1 MFALAKDKGVGHMR
15 IFRLATVSAAF
26 GLAVLGGASLAA
38 PAARAGTAPCMV
50 VDDETQASYTSLQAA
65 EVAASPG
72 DTLSATGTCTGTTEI
87 TQNLVA
93 GLTPAHKPAA
103 HKPAVSG
110 SAPARLPRFYVTT
123 SSAPGGRGIQAVVRA
138 SASGQVT
145 GTVPVPSAIP
155 VEWADSGGTFVTAAA
170 DDRSFII
177 GVQGGQSPTKIGLD
191 LRLFRFAISAAG
203 KPGRLTKLAPAPMRN
218 ETTEGIALS
227 PDGKLLAVSLQN
239 DSSPDPVGVI
249 QVLNLATGAIR
260 TWTAPARSVYIPGP
274 PSWAD
279 GSRVIAF
286 TWLRS
291 TQSGLMSAPRGI
303 RLLDTAAPGG
313 NLVAGTVIV
322 PRGVVAAGSIVSALI
337 TPGGRDVIV
346 VTWRDLTPR
355 ASTHTVVVQFAEL
368 QASTGRLVRLLRTET
383 ARYDQVSVVTVEDSL
398 GVLSLGSQGRYA
410 LVQGVKFGWLD
421 VGGPDPGRFTPLPAV
436 PAGQYV
442 NFAAW

>member
-1 MFALAKDKGVGHMR
+1 MPDIENLLREELKRAAERVQPELLRPLQVPTR
-15 IFRLATVSAAF
+15 RPSWRPRL
-26 GLAVLGGASLAA
+26 LPLAA
-38 PAARAGTAPCMV
+38 AAAVIAVITAGA
-50 VDDETQASYTSLQAA
+50 
-65 EVAASPG
+65 
-72 DTLSATGTCTGTTEI
+72 
-87 TQNLVA
+87 LVA
-93 GLTPAHKPAA
+93 GLLTPAHKPAA

-110 SAPARLPRFYVTT
+110 SAPASLPRFYVTT
-123 SSAPGGRGIQAVVRA
+123 SSAPDGRGIQAVVRA

-145 GTVPVPSAIP
+145 GTVPVPSAVP

-177 GVQGGQSPTKIGLD
+177 GVQGGQEPTQNGLD

-203 KPGRLTKLAPAPMRN
+203 KPGHLTELAAAPMRN

-227 PDGKLLAVSLQN
+227 PDGKLLAVSLMN
-239 DSSPDPVGVI
+239 DSSADSVAAI
-249 QVLNLATGAIR
+249 QVLDLATGATR

-286 TWLRS
+286 TWLRA

-303 RLLDTAAPGG
+303 RLLDTTAPGD
-313 NLVAGTVIV
+313 NLMAGTVIV
-322 PRGVVAAGSIVSALI
+322 PSGVVAAGSIVSALI
-337 TPGGRDVIV
+337 TPDGRDVIV
-346 VTWRDLTPR
+346 VTWRDLTPQ

-368 QASTGRLVRLLRTET
+368 QAATGRLVRLLYTQT
-383 ARYDQVSVVTVEDSL
+383 GRYDQVSVITLQDSL

-410 LVQGVKFGWLD
+410 LVQGIQFGWLD
-421 VGGPDPGRFTPLPAV
+421 VGGPDPGQFTPLPAV

>member
-1 MFALAKDKGVGHMR
+1 MPDIENLLREELKRAAGQIQPELLRPLQVPAR
-15 IFRLATVSAAF
+15 RPSWRPRL
-26 GLAVLGGASLAA
+26 LPLAA
-38 PAARAGTAPCMV
+38 AAAVIAVITAGA
-50 VDDETQASYTSLQAA
+50 
-65 EVAASPG
+65 
-72 DTLSATGTCTGTTEI
+72 
-87 TQNLVA
+87 LVA
-93 GLTPAHKPAA
+93 GLTAAHPPAA

-110 SAPARLPRFYVTT
+110 SAPASLPRFYVTT
-123 SSAPGGRGIQAVVRA
+123 SSSPDGRGIQAVVRA

-145 GTVPVPSAIP
+145 GTVSVPSALP

-177 GVQGGQSPTKIGLD
+177 GVQGGQEPTKIGLD

-203 KPGRLTKLAPAPMRN
+203 KPGHLTELAAAPVRN

-239 DSSPDPVGVI
+239 DSSPDAVGAI
-249 QVLNLATGAIR
+249 QVIDLATGATR
-260 TWTAPARSVYIPGP
+260 TWTAPAHSVYIPGP

-291 TQSGLMSAPRGI
+291 TQSGLMAAPRGI
-303 RLLDTAAPGG
+303 RLLDTAAPGD

-322 PRGVVAAGSIVSALI
+322 PSGVVGAGSVVSALI
-337 TPGGRDVIV
+337 TPDGRDVIV

-368 QASTGRLVRLLRTET
+368 QASTGRLVRLLRTQT
-383 ARYDQVSVVTVEDSL
+383 ARYDFVHVITVEDSL
-398 GVLSLGSQGRYA
+398 GVLSLSPQGRYA
-410 LVQGVKFGWLD
+410 LVQGVTFGWLD

>member
-1 MFALAKDKGVGHMR
+1 MPDIENLLREELKRAAERVQPELLRPLQVPTR
-15 IFRLATVSAAF
+15 RPSWRPRL
-26 GLAVLGGASLAA
+26 LPLAA
-38 PAARAGTAPCMV
+38 AAAVIAVIMAGV
-50 VDDETQASYTSLQAA
+50 F
-65 EVAASPG
+65 
-72 DTLSATGTCTGTTEI
+72 
-87 TQNLVA
+87 VA

-110 SAPARLPRFYVTT
+110 SAPASLPRFYVTT
-123 SSAPGGRGIQAVVRA
+123 SSAPDGRGIQAVVRA

-170 DDRSFII
+170 DDRSFVI
-177 GVQGGQSPTKIGLD
+177 GVQGGQEPTQIGLD

-203 KPGRLTKLAPAPMRN
+203 EPGHLTELAAAPARD

-227 PDGKLLAVSLQN
+227 PDGKLLAVSMMRA
-239 DSSPDPVGVI
+239 SPGNFAPTI
-249 QVLNLATGAIR
+249 QVLNLATGATR
-260 TWTAPARSVYIPGP
+260 TWTTPGRNYPYLIGP

-286 TWLRS
+286 SWLNA

-303 RLLDTAAPGG
+303 RLLDTTAPGD

-322 PRGVVAAGSIVSALI
+322 PSGVVAAGSIVSALI
-337 TPGGRDVIV
+337 TPDGRDVIV
-346 VTWRDLTPR
+346 VTWRDLTPQ
-355 ASTHTVVVQFAEL
+355 ASTHTVVVQLAEL
-368 QASTGRLVRLLRTET
+368 QAATGRLVRLLYTQT
-383 ARYDQVSVVTVEDSL
+383 GRYDQVPVITLQDSL

-410 LVQGVKFGWLD
+410 LVQGIQFGWLD

>member
-1 MFALAKDKGVGHMR
+1 MPDLENLLREELQHEAQKVQPELLRPLQVPTRQPTWRPHLLPFA
-15 IFRLATVSAAF
+15 AAA
-26 GLAVLGGASLAA
+26 AVTAVITAGA
-38 PAARAGTAPCMV
+38 
-50 VDDETQASYTSLQAA
+50 
-65 EVAASPG
+65 
-72 DTLSATGTCTGTTEI
+72 
-87 TQNLVA
+87 LVA
-93 GLTPAHKPAA
+93 GLTTAHKPAA
-103 HKPAVSG
+103 HEPAVSG
-110 SAPARLPRFYVTT
+110 SAPASLPRFYVTT
-123 SSAPGGRGIQAVVRA
+123 SSGPGGRGIQAVVRR
-138 SASGQVT
+138 SASGKVT

-177 GVQGGQSPTKIGLD
+177 GVQGGQEPTQTGLD

-203 KPGRLTKLAPAPMRN
+203 KPGHLTELAAAPMRN

-227 PDGKLLAVSLQN
+227 PDGKLLAVSLMS
-239 DSSPDPVGVI
+239 DSPAGAVGAI
-249 QVLNLATGAIR
+249 QVLDLATGATR
-260 TWTAPARSVYIPGP
+260 TWTAPAHSAYIPGP

-303 RLLDTAAPGG
+303 RLLDTTAPGD
-313 NLVAGTVIV
+313 NLMAGTVIV
-322 PRGVVAAGSIVSALI
+322 PSGKVPGGSIVSALI
-337 TPGGRDVIV
+337 TPDGRHVIV
-346 VTWRDLTPR
+346 VTWRDLTPQ
-355 ASTHTVVVQFAEL
+355 ASSHTVIVQFAEL
-368 QASTGRLVRLLRTET
+368 QAATGRLVRLLYTRTE
-383 ARYDQVSVVTVEDSL
+383 RYDEVPFTTLQDSL

-410 LVQGVKFGWLD
+410 LVQGIQFGWLD

>member
-1 MFALAKDKGVGHMR
+1 MPDLENLLREELQHEAQKVQPELLRPLQVPTRRRSWRPRLLPFAAAAAVLAVITAGALA
-15 IFRLATVSAAF
+15 
-26 GLAVLGGASLAA
+26 
-38 PAARAGTAPCMV
+38 
-50 VDDETQASYTSLQAA
+50 
-65 EVAASPG
+65 
-72 DTLSATGTCTGTTEI
+72 
-87 TQNLVA
+87 A
-93 GLTPAHKPAA
+93 GLTAAHKPAA
-103 HKPAVSG
+103 RKPAVSG
-110 SAPARLPRFYVTT
+110 SAPASLPRFYVTT
-123 SSAPGGRGIQAVVRA
+123 SSSPGGRGIQAVVRA

-145 GTVPVPSAIP
+145 GTVPVPSALP

-177 GVQGGQSPTKIGLD
+177 GVQGGQAPTKIGLD

-203 KPGRLTKLAPAPMRN
+203 KPGHLTELAHAPMRN

-227 PDGKLLAVSLQN
+227 PDGKLLAVSLMR
-239 DSSPDPVGVI
+239 DSPADAVGAI
-249 QVLNLATGAIR
+249 QVLDLATGATR
-260 TWTAPARSVYIPGP
+260 TWTAPAHSVYIPGP

-279 GSRVIAF
+279 GSRLIAF

-303 RLLDTAAPGG
+303 RLLDTAAPGD

-322 PRGVVAAGSIVSALI
+322 PSGMVAAGSIVSALI
-337 TPGGRDVIV
+337 TPDGRDVIV
-346 VTWRDLTPR
+346 VTWRDLTPQ
-355 ASTHTVVVQFAEL
+355 ASTHTVIVQFAEL
-368 QASTGRLVRLLRTET
+368 QAATGRLVRLLYTRTE
-383 ARYDQVSVVTVEDSL
+383 RYDEVPFTTLQDSL

-410 LVQGVKFGWLD
+410 LVQGIQFGWLD

>member
-1 MFALAKDKGVGHMR
+1 MR

-26 GLAVLGGASLAA
+26 GLAVLGGTGWASLAA
-38 PAARAGTAPCMV
+38 PAAQASTAPCMV

-110 SAPARLPRFYVTT
+110 SAPASLPRFYVTT

-138 SASGQVT
+138 SGRGQVT

-177 GVQGGQSPTKIGLD
+177 GVQGGQAPTKLGLD

-203 KPGRLTKLAPAPMRN
+203 KPGRLTELAPAPMRN

-239 DSSPDPVGVI
+239 DSSPDAVGAI
-249 QVLNLATGAIR
+249 QVLDLATGAIR

-303 RLLDTAAPGG
+303 RLLDTAAPGD

-322 PRGVVAAGSIVSALI
+322 PSGVVAAGSIVSARI
-337 TPGGRDVIV
+337 TPDGRDVIV

-368 QASTGRLVRLLRTET
+368 RAATGRLVRLLCTQT
-383 ARYDQVSVVTVEDSL
+383 GRYDEVPVTTLQDSL
-398 GVLSLGSQGRYA
+398 GVLSLSSQGRYA
-410 LVQGVKFGWLD
+410 LVQGTQFGWLD

>member
-1 MFALAKDKGVGHMR
+1 MPDIENLLR
-15 IFRLATVSAAF
+15 EELRSAAEQVQPELLRPLQVPTRPPARPP
-26 GLAVLGGASLAA
+26 GWRPRLLPLAA
-38 PAARAGTAPCMV
+38 AAAVIAVITAGA
-50 VDDETQASYTSLQAA
+50 
-65 EVAASPG
+65 
-72 DTLSATGTCTGTTEI
+72 
-87 TQNLVA
+87 LVA
-93 GLTPAHKPAA
+93 GLTTAHKPAA
-103 HKPAVSG
+103 AG
-110 SAPARLPRFYVTT
+110 SAPVAGLPRFYVTT
-123 SSAPGGRGIQAVVRA
+123 GFTPDGRGVQAVVRT
-138 SASGQVT
+138 SASGQVV
-145 GTVPVPSAIP
+145 GTVPVPSTGP

-177 GVQGGQSPTKIGLD
+177 GAYEGQEPDSVGGGLD

-203 KPGRLTKLAPAPMRN
+203 KPGHLTELAPAPMRN

-227 PDGKLLAVSLQN
+227 PDGKLLAVSLMR
-239 DSSPDPVGVI
+239 DSPADAVGAI
-249 QVLNLATGAIR
+249 QVLDLATGTTR
-260 TWTAPARSVYIPGP
+260 TWTAPAHSVYIPGP

-322 PRGVVAAGSIVSALI
+322 PSGVVGAGSIVSALI
-337 TPGGRDVIV
+337 TPDGRDVIV
-346 VTWRDLTPR
+346 VTWRDLTPQ

-368 QASTGRLVRLLRTET
+368 QASTGRLVRLLRTQT
-383 ARYDQVSVVTVEDSL
+383 AQYSQVNVITLEDSL

-410 LVQGVKFGWLD
+410 LVQGPQFGWLD
-421 VGGPDPGRFTPLPAV
+421 VGGSDPGRFTPLPAV

>member
-1 MFALAKDKGVGHMR
+1 MPDLENLLREELQREAQKVQPELLRPLQVPTR
-15 IFRLATVSAAF
+15 RPSWRPRLLPFTAAA
-26 GLAVLGGASLAA
+26 AVIAVITAGA
-38 PAARAGTAPCMV
+38 
-50 VDDETQASYTSLQAA
+50 
-65 EVAASPG
+65 
-72 DTLSATGTCTGTTEI
+72 
-87 TQNLVA
+87 LVA
-93 GLTPAHKPAA
+93 GLTSAHKPAA

-110 SAPARLPRFYVTT
+110 SAPASLPRFYVTT
-123 SSAPGGRGIQAVVRA
+123 SSSPGGRGIQAVVRA

-145 GTVPVPSAIP
+145 GTVPVPSALP

-177 GVQGGQSPTKIGLD
+177 GVQGGQAPTKNGLD
-191 LRLFRFAISAAG
+191 LRLFRFAISHAG
-203 KPGRLTKLAPAPMRN
+203 KPGHLTELAPAPMRN

-239 DSSPDPVGVI
+239 DSSPDAVGAI
-249 QVLNLATGAIR
+249 QVLDLSTGATR
-260 TWTAPARSVYIPGP
+260 TWTAPAHSVYIPGP

-291 TQSGLMSAPRGI
+291 TQSGLMAAPRGI
-303 RLLDTAAPGG
+303 RLLDTAAPGD

-322 PRGVVAAGSIVSALI
+322 PSGVVGAGSVVSARI
-337 TPGGRDVIV
+337 TPDGRDVIV

-355 ASTHTVVVQFAEL
+355 AKTHTVVVQFAEL
-368 QASTGRLVRLLRTET
+368 QASTGRLVRLLRTQTE
-383 ARYDQVSVVTVEDSL
+383 RYDFEHVITLEDSL
-398 GVLSLGSQGRYA
+398 GVLSLSSQGRYA
-410 LVQGVKFGWLD
+410 LVQGTQFGWLD

>member
-1 MFALAKDKGVGHMR
+1 MR

-26 GLAVLGGASLAA
+26 GLAVLGGTGWASLAA
-38 PAARAGTAPCMV
+38 PAAQASTAPCMV

-93 GLTPAHKPAA
+93 GLTAAHKPAA

-110 SAPARLPRFYVTT
+110 SAPASLPRFYVTT

-138 SASGQVT
+138 SAGGRVT

-155 VEWADSGGTFVTAAA
+155 VEWAGSGGTFVTAAA

-177 GVQGGQSPTKIGLD
+177 GVQGGQAPTKTGLD

-203 KPGRLTKLAPAPMRN
+203 KPGHLTELAPAPMSN

-286 TWLRS
+286 SWLNAD
-291 TQSGLMSAPRGI
+291 QSGLMSAPRGI
-303 RLLDTAAPGG
+303 RLLDITAPGG

-322 PRGVVAAGSIVSALI
+322 PRGVVAAGSLVSALI
-337 TPGGRDVIV
+337 TPDGRDVIV

-383 ARYDQVSVVTVEDSL
+383 ARYDQVNVVTVEDSL
-398 GVLSLGSQGRYA
+398 GVLSLGPQGRYA

>member
-1 MFALAKDKGVGHMR
+1 MPDLENLLREELQHEAQKVQPELLRPLQVPTRRPGWR
-15 IFRLATVSAAF
+15 PRLLPFTAAA
-26 GLAVLGGASLAA
+26 AVIAVITAGA
-38 PAARAGTAPCMV
+38 
-50 VDDETQASYTSLQAA
+50 
-65 EVAASPG
+65 
-72 DTLSATGTCTGTTEI
+72 
-87 TQNLVA
+87 LVA
-93 GLTPAHKPAA
+93 GLTAAHKPAA

-110 SAPARLPRFYVTT
+110 PAPAGLPHFYVTT
-123 SSAPGGRGIQAVVRA
+123 SSGPGGRGIQAVVRA
-138 SASGQVT
+138 SASGKVT
-145 GTVPVPSAIP
+145 GIVPVPSALP

-177 GVQGGQSPTKIGLD
+177 GVQGGQAPTKTGLD

-203 KPGRLTKLAPAPMRN
+203 KPGHLTELAPAPARD

-227 PDGKLLAVSLQN
+227 PDGKLLAVSMMRSTPGN
-239 DSSPDPVGVI
+239 YAPTI

-260 TWTAPARSVYIPGP
+260 TWTVPTRNYPYLIGP

-291 TQSGLMSAPRGI
+291 TQSGLMAAPRGI
-303 RLLDTAAPGG
+303 RLLDITAPGG
-313 NLVAGTVIV
+313 NLLAGTLIV
-322 PRGVVAAGSIVSALI
+322 PNGVVAAGSLVSALI
-337 TPGGRDVIV
+337 TPDGRDVIV

-355 ASTHTVVVQFAEL
+355 ASTHTVVVQVAEL
-368 QASTGRLVRLLRTET
+368 QASTGRLVRLLYTRTE
-383 ARYDQVSVVTVEDSL
+383 RYDEVPFTTLQDSL

-410 LVQGVKFGWLD
+410 LVQGIQFGWLD

>member
-1 MFALAKDKGVGHMR
+1 MPDLENLLREELQHEAQKVQPELLRPLQVPTR
-15 IFRLATVSAAF
+15 RPSWRPRLLPFTAAA
-26 GLAVLGGASLAA
+26 AVIAVITAGA
-38 PAARAGTAPCMV
+38 
-50 VDDETQASYTSLQAA
+50 
-65 EVAASPG
+65 
-72 DTLSATGTCTGTTEI
+72 
-87 TQNLVA
+87 LVA
-93 GLTPAHKPAA
+93 GLTAAHKPAA

-110 SAPARLPRFYVTT
+110 SARASLPRFYVTT
-123 SSAPGGRGIQAVVRA
+123 SSSPGGRGIQAVVRA

-145 GTVPVPSAIP
+145 GTVPVPSALP

-177 GVQGGQSPTKIGLD
+177 GVQGGQAPTKIGLD

-203 KPGRLTKLAPAPMRN
+203 KPGHLTELAPAPMRN

-239 DSSPDPVGVI
+239 DSSPDAVGAI

-260 TWTAPARSVYIPGP
+260 TWTAPAHSVYIPGP

-303 RLLDTAAPGG
+303 RLLDTAAPGD

-322 PRGVVAAGSIVSALI
+322 PSGMVAAGSIVSALI
-337 TPGGRDVIV
+337 TPDGRDVIV

-355 ASTHTVVVQFAEL
+355 ASTHTIVVQFAEL
-368 QASTGRLVRLLRTET
+368 QASTGRLVRLLRTQT
-383 ARYDQVSVVTVEDSL
+383 GRYDQVHVVTLQDSL

-410 LVQGVKFGWLD
+410 LVQGIEFGRLD

>member
-1 MFALAKDKGVGHMR
+1 MPDPESLLREELQHEAQKVQPELLRPLQVPTR
-15 IFRLATVSAAF
+15 RPSWRPRLLPFTAAA
-26 GLAVLGGASLAA
+26 AVIAVITAGA
-38 PAARAGTAPCMV
+38 
-50 VDDETQASYTSLQAA
+50 
-65 EVAASPG
+65 
-72 DTLSATGTCTGTTEI
+72 
-87 TQNLVA
+87 LVA
-93 GLTPAHKPAA
+93 GLTAAHKPAA

-110 SAPARLPRFYVTT
+110 SAPASLPRFYVTT
-123 SSAPGGRGIQAVVRA
+123 SSNPGGRGIQAVVRA

-145 GTVPVPSAIP
+145 GIVPVPSALP

-177 GVQGGQSPTKIGLD
+177 GVQGGQAPTKSGLD
-191 LRLFRFAISAAG
+191 LRLFRFAISDAG
-203 KPGRLTKLAPAPMRN
+203 KPGHLTELAPAPMRN

-239 DSSPDPVGVI
+239 DSSPDAVGAI
-249 QVLNLATGAIR
+249 QVLDLATGATR
-260 TWTAPARSVYIPGP
+260 TWTAPAHSVYIPGP

-303 RLLDTAAPGG
+303 RLLDTAAPGD

-322 PRGVVAAGSIVSALI
+322 PSGMVAAGSIVSALI
-337 TPGGRDVIV
+337 TPDGRDVIV
-346 VTWRDLTPR
+346 VTWRDLTPH
-355 ASTHTVVVQFAEL
+355 AKTHTVVVQFAEL
-368 QASTGRLVRLLRTET
+368 QASTGRLVRLLRTQTE
-383 ARYDQVSVVTVEDSL
+383 RYDFEHVITVEDSL
-398 GVLSLGSQGRYA
+398 GVLSLSSQGRYA
-410 LVQGVKFGWLD
+410 LVQGTQFGWLD

>member
-1 MFALAKDKGVGHMR
+1 MPDLENLLREELQHEAQKVQPELLRPLQVPTRRPSWRPRLLPFTAAAAVIAVITAGALA
-15 IFRLATVSAAF
+15 
-26 GLAVLGGASLAA
+26 
-38 PAARAGTAPCMV
+38 
-50 VDDETQASYTSLQAA
+50 
-65 EVAASPG
+65 
-72 DTLSATGTCTGTTEI
+72 
-87 TQNLVA
+87 A
-93 GLTPAHKPAA
+93 GLTAAHKPAA

-110 SAPARLPRFYVTT
+110 SAPASLPRFYVTT
-123 SSAPGGRGIQAVVRA
+123 SSSPGGRGIQAVVRA

-145 GTVPVPSAIP
+145 GTVPVPSALP

-177 GVQGGQSPTKIGLD
+177 GVQGGQAPTKIGLD
-191 LRLFRFAISAAG
+191 LRLFRFAISDAG
-203 KPGRLTKLAPAPMRN
+203 KPGHLTELAPAPMRN
-218 ETTEGIALS
+218 EITEGIALS

-239 DSSPDPVGVI
+239 DSSPDAVGAI
-249 QVLNLATGAIR
+249 QVLDLATGATR
-260 TWTAPARSVYIPGP
+260 TWTAPAHSVYIPGP

-303 RLLDTAAPGG
+303 RLLDTAAPGD

-322 PRGVVAAGSIVSALI
+322 PSGMVAAGSIVSALI
-337 TPGGRDVIV
+337 TPDGRDVIV
-346 VTWRDLTPR
+346 VTWRDLTPQ
-355 ASTHTVVVQFAEL
+355 ASTHTVIVQFAEL
-368 QASTGRLVRLLRTET
+368 QAATGRLVRLLYTRTE
-383 ARYDQVSVVTVEDSL
+383 RYDEVPITLQDSL

-410 LVQGVKFGWLD
+410 LVQGIQFGWLD

>member
-1 MFALAKDKGVGHMR
+1 MR

-26 GLAVLGGASLAA
+26 GLAVLGGTGWASLAA
-38 PAARAGTAPCMV
+38 PAAQASTAPCMV
-50 VDDETQASYTSLQAA
+50 VDETQASYTSLQAA

-72 DTLSATGTCTGTTEI
+72 DTLSATGTCTGTGTTEI

-110 SAPARLPRFYVTT
+110 SAPASRPRFYVTT
-123 SSAPGGRGIQAVVRA
+123 SSSPGGRGIQAVVRA

-177 GVQGGQSPTKIGLD
+177 GVQGGQEPTKIGLD

-203 KPGRLTKLAPAPMRN
+203 KPGHLTELAPAPMRN

-239 DSSPDPVGVI
+239 DSSPDPVGAI

-303 RLLDTAAPGG
+303 RLLDTTAPGD

-337 TPGGRDVIV
+337 TPDGRDVIV

-368 QASTGRLVRLLRTET
+368 QAATGRLVRLLYTET

-421 VGGPDPGRFTPLPAV
+421 VGGPDLGRFTPLPAV

>member
-1 MFALAKDKGVGHMR
+1 MPDLENLLREELQYEAHKVQPEVLRPLQVPTRRPGWR
-15 IFRLATVSAAF
+15 PRLLPFTAAA
-26 GLAVLGGASLAA
+26 AVIAVITAGA
-38 PAARAGTAPCMV
+38 
-50 VDDETQASYTSLQAA
+50 
-65 EVAASPG
+65 
-72 DTLSATGTCTGTTEI
+72 
-87 TQNLVA
+87 LVA
-93 GLTPAHKPAA
+93 GLTAAHKPAA
-103 HKPAVSG
+103 HKPAVSR
-110 SAPARLPRFYVTT
+110 STPASLPRFYVTT
-123 SSAPGGRGIQAVVRA
+123 SSGPGGRGIQAVVRA
-138 SASGQVT
+138 SASGKVT

-177 GVQGGQSPTKIGLD
+177 GVQGGQAPTKTGLD
-191 LRLFRFAISAAG
+191 LRLFGFAISAAG
-203 KPGRLTKLAPAPMRN
+203 KPGHLTELAPAPARD

-227 PDGKLLAVSLQN
+227 PDGKLLAVSMMRSTPGN
-239 DSSPDPVGVI
+239 YAPTI

-260 TWTAPARSVYIPGP
+260 TWTVPTRNYPYLIGP

-303 RLLDTAAPGG
+303 RLLDTAAPGD
-313 NLVAGTVIV
+313 NLVAGTAIV
-322 PRGVVAAGSIVSALI
+322 PSGMVAAGSIVSALI
-337 TPGGRDVIV
+337 TPDGRDVIV
-346 VTWRDLTPR
+346 VTWRDLTPQ
-355 ASTHTVVVQFAEL
+355 ASTHTVIVQFAEL
-368 QASTGRLVRLLRTET
+368 RAATGRLVRLLYTRTE
-383 ARYDQVSVVTVEDSL
+383 RYDEVPFTTLQDSL

-410 LVQGVKFGWLD
+410 LVQGIQFGWLD

>member
-1 MFALAKDKGVGHMR
+1 MR

-26 GLAVLGGASLAA
+26 GLAVLGGTGWASLAA
-38 PAARAGTAPCMV
+38 PAAQASTAPCMV

-110 SAPARLPRFYVTT
+110 SAPASLPRFYVTT
-123 SSAPGGRGIQAVVRA
+123 SSGPGGRGIQAVVRA
-138 SASGQVT
+138 SASGRVT
-145 GTVPVPSAIP
+145 GTVPVPSALP

-177 GVQGGQSPTKIGLD
+177 GVQGGQAPTKIGLD

-203 KPGRLTKLAPAPMRN
+203 KPGHLTELAPAPMRN

-239 DSSPDPVGVI
+239 DSSPDPVGAI

-303 RLLDTAAPGG
+303 RLLDTAAPGD

-322 PRGVVAAGSIVSALI
+322 PRGVVAAGSLVSALI
-337 TPGGRDVIV
+337 TPDGRDVIV

-368 QASTGRLVRLLRTET
+368 QASTGRLVRLLRTQTE
-383 ARYDQVSVVTVEDSL
+383 RYDQVHVITVEDSL

>member
-1 MFALAKDKGVGHMR
+1 MR

-26 GLAVLGGASLAA
+26 GLAVLGGTGWASLAA
-38 PAARAGTAPCMV
+38 PAAQASTAPCMV

-72 DTLSATGTCTGTTEI
+72 DTLSAIGTCTGTTEI

-93 GLTPAHKPAA
+93 SLTPAHKPAA

-110 SAPARLPRFYVTT
+110 SAPASLPRFYVTT
-123 SSAPGGRGIQAVVRA
+123 SSGPDGRGIQAVVRA
-138 SASGQVT
+138 SASGRVT

-177 GVQGGQSPTKIGLD
+177 GVQGGQEPTKIGLD

-203 KPGRLTKLAPAPMRN
+203 KPGHLTELAPAPMRN

-249 QVLNLATGAIR
+249 QVLDLATGAIR

-303 RLLDTAAPGG
+303 RLLDIAAPGD

-322 PRGVVAAGSIVSALI
+322 PRGVVASGSIVSALI

-368 QASTGRLVRLLRTET
+368 QASTGRLVRLLRTER
-383 ARYDQVSVVTVEDSL
+383 ARYDEVSVVTVEDSL

-410 LVQGVKFGWLD
+410 LIQGVKFGWLD

>member
-1 MFALAKDKGVGHMR
+1 MPDLENLLREELQHEAQKVQPELLRPLQVPTRRPTWRPHLLPF
-15 IFRLATVSAAF
+15 TAAA
-26 GLAVLGGASLAA
+26 AVIAVITAGA
-38 PAARAGTAPCMV
+38 
-50 VDDETQASYTSLQAA
+50 
-65 EVAASPG
+65 
-72 DTLSATGTCTGTTEI
+72 
-87 TQNLVA
+87 LVA
-93 GLTPAHKPAA
+93 GLTAAHKPAA
-103 HKPAVSG
+103 RKPAVSG
-110 SAPARLPRFYVTT
+110 SAPAGLPRFYVTT
-123 SSAPGGRGIQAVVRA
+123 SSGPGGRGIQAVVRA

-145 GTVPVPSAIP
+145 GTVPVPSALP

-177 GVQGGQSPTKIGLD
+177 GVQGGQAPTKTGLD

-203 KPGRLTKLAPAPMRN
+203 KPGHLTELAPAPMRN

-227 PDGKLLAVSLQN
+227 PDGKLLAVSLMS
-239 DSSPDPVGVI
+239 DSPADAVGAI
-249 QVLNLATGAIR
+249 QVLDLATGATR
-260 TWTAPARSVYIPGP
+260 TWTAPAHSVYIPGP

-303 RLLDTAAPGG
+303 RLLDTAAPGD

-322 PRGVVAAGSIVSALI
+322 PSGMVAAGSIVSALI
-337 TPGGRDVIV
+337 TPDGRDVIV
-346 VTWRDLTPR
+346 VTWRDLTPQ
-355 ASTHTVVVQFAEL
+355 ASTHTVIVQFAEL
-368 QASTGRLVRLLRTET
+368 RAATGRLVRLLYTRTK
-383 ARYDQVSVVTVEDSL
+383 RYHEAPFTTLQDSL

-410 LVQGVKFGWLD
+410 LVQGIQFGWLD

>member
-1 MFALAKDKGVGHMR
+1 MR

-26 GLAVLGGASLAA
+26 GLAVLGGTGWASLAA
-38 PAARAGTAPCMV
+38 PAAQASTAPCMV

-110 SAPARLPRFYVTT
+110 SAPASLPRFYVTT
-123 SSAPGGRGIQAVVRA
+123 SSSPGGRGIQAVVRA
-138 SASGQVT
+138 SAGGQVT

-170 DDRSFII
+170 NDRSFII
-177 GVQGGQSPTKIGLD
+177 GVQGGQEPTKIGLD

-203 KPGRLTKLAPAPMRN
+203 KPGHLTELTPAPMRN

-239 DSSPDPVGVI
+239 DSSPDPVGAI
-249 QVLNLATGAIR
+249 QVLDLATGAIR

-303 RLLDTAAPGG
+303 RLLDTAAPGD

-322 PRGVVAAGSIVSALI
+322 PSGVVAAGSIVSALI
-337 TPGGRDVIV
+337 TPDGRDVIV

-355 ASTHTVVVQFAEL
+355 AKTHTVVVQFAEL

>member
-1 MFALAKDKGVGHMR
+1 MPDIENLLREELKRAAGQVQPELLRPLQVPTR
-15 IFRLATVSAAF
+15 RPSWRPRL
-26 GLAVLGGASLAA
+26 LPLAA
-38 PAARAGTAPCMV
+38 AAAVIAVITAGA
-50 VDDETQASYTSLQAA
+50 
-65 EVAASPG
+65 
-72 DTLSATGTCTGTTEI
+72 
-87 TQNLVA
+87 LVA
-93 GLTPAHKPAA
+93 GLTAAHKPAA

-110 SAPARLPRFYVTT
+110 SAPASLPRFYVTT
-123 SSAPGGRGIQAVVRA
+123 SSTPDGRGIQAVVRA

-145 GTVPVPSAIP
+145 GTVPVPSAFP

-177 GVQGGQSPTKIGLD
+177 GADEGQEPDSLGGGLD

-203 KPGRLTKLAPAPMRN
+203 KPGHLTELAPAPMRN

-227 PDGKLLAVSLQN
+227 PDGKLLAVSLMRN
-239 DSSPDPVGVI
+239 SPADAVGAI
-249 QVLNLATGAIR
+249 QVLDLATGATR
-260 TWTAPARSVYIPGP
+260 TWTAPAHSVYIPGP

-279 GSRVIAF
+279 GSQVIAF

-291 TQSGLMSAPRGI
+291 TQSGLMAAPRGI
-303 RLLDTAAPGG
+303 RLLDTAAPGD
-313 NLVAGTVIV
+313 NLVAGTLIV
-322 PRGVVAAGSIVSALI
+322 PSGVVAAGSIVSALI
-337 TPGGRDVIV
+337 TPDGRDVIV
-346 VTWRDLTPR
+346 VTWRYLTPQ

-368 QASTGRLVRLLRTET
+368 QASTGRLVRLLRTQT
-383 ARYDQVSVVTVEDSL
+383 ARYDQVHVITLEVSL
-398 GVLSLGSQGRYA
+398 GVLSLGPQGRYA

>member
-1 MFALAKDKGVGHMR
+1 MPDLENLLREELQHEAQKVQPELLRPLQVPTR
-15 IFRLATVSAAF
+15 RPSWRPRLLPFTAAA
-26 GLAVLGGASLAA
+26 AVIAVITAGA
-38 PAARAGTAPCMV
+38 
-50 VDDETQASYTSLQAA
+50 
-65 EVAASPG
+65 
-72 DTLSATGTCTGTTEI
+72 
-87 TQNLVA
+87 LVA
-93 GLTPAHKPAA
+93 GLTAAHKPAA

-110 SAPARLPRFYVTT
+110 SAPASLPRFYVTT
-123 SSAPGGRGIQAVVRA
+123 SSSPGGRGIQAVVRA

-145 GTVPVPSAIP
+145 GTVPVPSALP

-177 GVQGGQSPTKIGLD
+177 GVQGGQAPTKIGLD
-191 LRLFRFAISAAG
+191 LRLFRFAISDAG
-203 KPGRLTKLAPAPMRN
+203 KPGHLTELAPAPMRN

-239 DSSPDPVGVI
+239 DSSPDPVGAI

-303 RLLDTAAPGG
+303 RLLDINAPGD
-313 NLVAGTVIV
+313 NLVAGTLIV
-322 PRGVVAAGSIVSALI
+322 PRGVVAAGSLVSALI
-337 TPGGRDVIV
+337 TPDGRDVIV

-368 QASTGRLVRLLRTET
+368 QAATGRLVRLLRTQT
-383 ARYDQVSVVTVEDSL
+383 GQYDQVNVVTVEDSL

-436 PAGQYV
+436 PVGQYV